1 MPLAYGLIHPVDL
14 ALHSLPPKLQ
24 GLRIAHLSDLH
35 IRRRRRRHGMLIRQL
50 TSMRLD
56 LVLYTGDYMMRS
68 DDGEQAAD
76 ILAEIAAALKPR
88 LGQFGVFG
96 NHDSHDFVQR
106 VADIGIH
113 WLGTKVHSLPDA
125 PIQLIGLDQIG
136 ADSGD
141 GAAALINGDKLEANK
156 LRLMLAHYPSW
167 LPTAADMNVDL
178 LFAGHTHGGQIR
190 LPNGQTFNNACDLPR
205 NLSSGILRHRDTL
218 IAISRGLGE
227 VGIPAINKWRLFC
240 PPHAPIYTLRKGSTL
255 GVPTQGLMR
264 VVRW

>member
-1 MPLAYGLIHPVDL
+1 MPLAYGLVHPVDL
-14 ALHSLPPKLQ
+14 TLKNLPPELQ

-35 IRRRRRRHGMLIRQL
+35 IHRRRRRHDQLIRQL

-56 LVLYTGDYMMRS
+56 LVLYTGDYKMRS
-68 DDGEQAAD
+68 DDGERAAEV
-76 ILAEIAAALKPR
+76 LGEIAKALRPR

-96 NHDSHDFVQR
+96 NHDSHDFVR
-106 VADIGIH
+106 RAADLNIH
-113 WLGTKVHSLPDA
+113 WLGTGVHTLPDA
-125 PIQLIGLDQIG
+125 PIQLIGIDQI
-136 ADSGD
+136 ASEPGD
-141 GAAALINGDKLEANK
+141 GAAILLNGDKLEPGK

-167 LPTAADMNVDL
+167 LPTAADMNVDM

-190 LPNGQTFNNACDLPR
+190 LPNGLTFNNACDLPR

-227 VGIPAINKWRLFC
+227 VGVPGINKWRLFC

-255 GVPTQGLMR
+255 GVPTQRLMR

>member
-14 ALHSLPPKLQ
+14 TLRGLPPGLQ
-24 GLRIAHLSDLH
+24 GLRIAHISDPH
-35 IRRRRRRHGMLIRQL
+35 IRGRRRRHGQLIRQL
-50 TSMRLD
+50 SSMRLD
-56 LVLYTGDYMMRS
+56 LVFYTGDYMMRG
-68 DDGEQAAD
+68 DDGELAAEG
-76 ILAEIAAALKPR
+76 LAEIAKAIRPR

-96 NHDSHDFVQR
+96 NHDSLAFSKR
-106 VADIGIH
+106 VSDIGIH
-113 WLGTKVHSLPDA
+113 WLGTGVHSLPDA
-125 PIQLIGLDQIG
+125 PIQLIGIDQIG
-136 ADSGD
+136 PDSGD
-141 GAAALINGDKLEANK
+141 GAAILLNGDKLEPGK

-190 LPNGQTFNNACDLPR
+190 LPNGHTFNNACDLPR
-205 NLSSGILRHRDTL
+205 DLSSGILRHRNTL

-227 VGIPAINKWRLFC
+227 VGVPFINKFRLFS